1 MPELYSK
8 NRIMPDLPL
17 PLRRR
22 AGGVRRFPQSP
33 RPYQRQGR
41 ARSKFRSFA
50 FALFTEPSNPIA
62 PIGQLERTIQR
73 ANLTPWRP
81 QRICMFPMPTLV
93 LPFPAINP
101 VLVQWG
107 PLAIRWYALAYIAG
121 LVLGWLLIRRIV
133 SDERYWNGRK
143 RPSADTIDDL
153 LVYCAF
159 GVIIGGRLGNVL
171 FYDPQY
177 YFSHPIEIFKVWE
190 GGMAFHGGLIGA
202 LIGVLLF
209 CRRYKAPA
217 LTVLDLCS
225 LVAPIGIFLGRI
237 ANFIRPELWGRPTD
251 VPWAVVFPGTDGQ
264 PRHPSQIYEALL
276 EGAAGVRHPLCAG
289 AKGRAAPS
297 RRPHRRIRDRLRR
310 GAHFQRILSR
320 SRSAP

>member
-1 MPELYSK
+1 
-8 NRIMPDLPL
+8 
-17 PLRRR
+17 
-22 AGGVRRFPQSP
+22 
-33 RPYQRQGR
+33 
-41 ARSKFRSFA
+41 
-50 FALFTEPSNPIA
+50 
-62 PIGQLERTIQR
+62 
-73 ANLTPWRP
+73 
-81 QRICMFPMPTLV
+81 MPTLV

-101 VLVQWG
+101 VLAQWG

-133 SDERYWNGRK
+133 SDERYWNGTK
-143 RPSADTIDDL
+143 RPSAESIDDL

-159 GVIIGGRLGNVL
+159 GVILGGRVGIVL
-171 FYDPQY
+171 FYNPQY
-177 YFSHPIEIFKVWE
+177 YFSHPIEIFKIWE

-209 CRRYKAPA
+209 CRRYKAPT

-251 VPWAVVFPGTDGQ
+251 VPWAVVFPGTDGL

-276 EGAAGVRHPLCAG
+276 EGLLAFVILYTLAQMG
-289 AKGRAAPS
+289 AL
-297 RRPHRRIRDRLRR
+297 RRPGVLTGVFAIVYGAARIFSEFFREPDPQLGYFRWGLTMGMVLSLPLIIAGIGVLASSYRR
-310 GAHFQRILSR
+310 GIS
-320 SRSAP
+320 P

>member
-1 MPELYSK
+1 
-8 NRIMPDLPL
+8 
-17 PLRRR
+17 
-22 AGGVRRFPQSP
+22 
-33 RPYQRQGR
+33 
-41 ARSKFRSFA
+41 
-50 FALFTEPSNPIA
+50 
-62 PIGQLERTIQR
+62 
-73 ANLTPWRP
+73 
-81 QRICMFPMPTLV
+81 MPTLV

-133 SDERYWNGRK
+133 SDDRYWNGQK
-143 RPSADTIDDL
+143 RPRADSIDDL

-159 GVIIGGRLGNVL
+159 GVIIGGRLGDVL

-177 YFSHPIEIFKVWE
+177 YFSHPIEIFKIWK

-209 CRRYKAPA
+209 CRRYKAPP
-217 LTVLDLCS
+217 LTVLDLCC

-237 ANFIRPELWGRPTD
+237 ANFIRPELWGRPTN

-276 EGAAGVRHPLCAG
+276 EGLLAFVILYALSQMG
-289 AKGRAAPS
+289 AL
-297 RRPHRRIRDRLRR
+297 RRPGLLTGVFAIVYGAARIFSEFFREPDPRLEDLGRGLTMGMVLSLPLILVGVGILAWSYRR
-310 GAHFQRILSR
+310 GIS
-320 SRSAP
+320 P

>member
-1 MPELYSK
+1 M
-8 NRIMPDLPL
+8 R
-17 PLRRR
+17 
-22 AGGVRRFPQSP
+22 
-33 RPYQRQGR
+33 
-41 ARSKFRSFA
+41 
-50 FALFTEPSNPIA
+50 
-62 PIGQLERTIQR
+62 
-73 ANLTPWRP
+73 
-81 QRICMFPMPTLV
+81 PMPMLV

-121 LVLGWLLIRRIV
+121 LILGWWLIRYIV
-133 SDERYWNGRK
+133 SDDRYWNGVK
-143 RPSADTIDDL
+143 RPGVDSIDDL

-177 YFSHPIEIFKVWE
+177 YLSHPIDIFKIWE

-202 LIGVLLF
+202 LVGVLLF
-209 CRRYKAPA
+209 SRRYGAPT

-251 VPWAVVFPGTDGQ
+251 VPWAVIFPGTDGQ

-276 EGAAGVRHPLCAG
+276 EGLLAFVILYALAQMG
-289 AKGRAAPS
+289 AL
-297 RRPHRRIRDRLRR
+297 RRPGMISGVLAIVYGAARIFSEFFREPDPRLEDLGR
-310 GAHFQRILSR
+310 GLTMGMVLSLPLLVAGLGVLAWSLCR
-320 SRSAP
+320 PRVST

>member
-1 MPELYSK
+1 
-8 NRIMPDLPL
+8 
-17 PLRRR
+17 
-22 AGGVRRFPQSP
+22 
-33 RPYQRQGR
+33 
-41 ARSKFRSFA
+41 
-50 FALFTEPSNPIA
+50 
-62 PIGQLERTIQR
+62 
-73 ANLTPWRP
+73 
-81 QRICMFPMPTLV
+81 MPTLV

-133 SDERYWNGRK
+133 SDDRYWSGRK
-143 RPSADTIDDL
+143 RPSADSIDDL

-159 GVIIGGRLGNVL
+159 GVIIGGRLGDVL

-177 YFSHPIEIFKVWE
+177 YFAHPIEIFKIWQ

-209 CRRYKAPA
+209 CRRYRTPA

-251 VPWAVVFPGTDGQ
+251 VPWAIVFPGTDGQ

-276 EGAAGVRHPLCAG
+276 EGLLAFVVLYSLAQNG
-289 AKGRAAPS
+289 AL
-297 RRPHRRIRDRLRR
+297 RRPGLLTGVFAVVYGAARIFSEFFREPDPRLEDLGRGLTMGMVLSLPLIIVGIGILVWSYRREI
-310 GAHFQRILSR
+310 S
-320 SRSAP
+320 P